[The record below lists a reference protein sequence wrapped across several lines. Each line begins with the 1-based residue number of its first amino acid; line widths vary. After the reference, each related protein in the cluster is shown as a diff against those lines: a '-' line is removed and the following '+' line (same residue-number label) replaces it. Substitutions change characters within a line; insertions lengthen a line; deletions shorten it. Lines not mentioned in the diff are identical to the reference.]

1 MNSRK
6 DDINY
11 IIRMLGSKV
20 LNLKIHITKK
30 EILKLE
36 HVDKLIY
43 NMTTKT

>member
-1 MNSRK
+1 MGKRLKGIEFKNSH
-6 DDINY
+6 Y
-11 IIRMLGSKV
+11 E
-20 LNLKIHITKK
+20 K

>member
-1 MNSRK
+1 MAYNACYSAVSF
-6 DDINY
+6 
-11 IIRMLGSKV
+11 MV
-20 LNLKIHITKK
+20 LSSSESK